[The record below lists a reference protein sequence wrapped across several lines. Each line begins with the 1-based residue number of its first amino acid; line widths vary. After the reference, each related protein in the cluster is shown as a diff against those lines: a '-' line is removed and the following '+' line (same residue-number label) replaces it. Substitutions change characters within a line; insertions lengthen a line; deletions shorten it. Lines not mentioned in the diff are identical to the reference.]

1 MSHWID
7 RRRAGVLLH
16 ISSLPGPFDQGVLG
30 EEAFHFVDGLVEGG
44 FSVWQILPLG
54 PTHSHGS
61 PYESLSAFACNPD
74 FLDLRQLVAQG
85 WLADASC
92 QAVMGKRSSHETART
107 EAAAAFWA
115 QTESDESLAKAVQH
129 FRAEQADWL
138 ADYALFV
145 ALKRAHTN
153 QPWWQWPSKLMR
165 RYPEALHAAQQAHKA
180 CIQQTEFEQFV
191 FAQQWQTV
199 KAHAESRGVLILG
212 DLPIYVAHDSADV
225 WSHQHLFTIDDSG
238 LCFEVAGVPPD
249 YFSATGQRWGNP
261 LYHWE
266 KLKEDNYHWWV
277 KRVQVQL
284 TRMHMMRI
292 DHFRGLEAYWAI
304 PGESQD
310 GRIGEWRPAPGAELL
325 EALQSNLGRLPL
337 VAEDLGLI
345 TPEVHAL
352 RERFGLPGMK
362 ILQFAFGGGAD
373 NLYLPHHHEPDSVV
387 YTGTHDNDTTFG
399 WFQSQPEHCRN
410 HVAEYLGMPLDDM
423 PWPLIRS
430 VLASTARLAVVPMQ
444 DLLSLGSDA
453 RLNTPGT
460 LDGNWN
466 WRMPRAEL
474 PLEIRAKTHAMNKL
488 YNR

>member
-1 MSHWID
+1 MNHWID

-16 ISSLPGPFDQGVLG
+16 ISSLPGPFQQGVLG
-30 EEAFHFVDGLVEGG
+30 EEAHRFMDGMVEGG

-54 PTHSHGS
+54 PTHGHGS
-61 PYESLSAFACNPD
+61 PYESLSTFAGNPD
-74 FLDLRQLVAQG
+74 FIDLRQLVGQG
-85 WLADASC
+85 WLSEASC
-92 QAVMGKRSSHETART
+92 QASMDDPTASEAARA

-115 QTESDESLAKAVQH
+115 QTETDEALAGQVQH

-138 ADYALFV
+138 ADYALFA
-145 ALKRAHTN
+145 ALKKAHAN
-153 QPWWQWPSKLMR
+153 QPWWQWPSKLVH
-165 RYPEALHAAQQAHKA
+165 RYPEALHAAQQEHKLS
-180 CIQQTEFEQFV
+180 IQQTEFEQFI
-191 FAQQWQTV
+191 FARQWQAL
-199 KAHAESRGVLILG
+199 KAYAESRGVLILG

-225 WSHQHLFTIDDSG
+225 WSHQHFFTINDSG
-238 LCFEVAGVPPD
+238 FCYEVAGVPPD
-249 YFSATGQRWGNP
+249 YFSDTGQRWGNP

-266 KLKEDNYHWWV
+266 NLEKENFHWWV

-310 GRIGEWRPAPGAELL
+310 GRIGEWRPAPGAEML
-325 EALQSNLGRLPL
+325 EALQTNLGRLPL

-352 RERFGLPGMK
+352 RQRFGLPGMK

-373 NLYLPHHHEPDSVV
+373 NHYLPHHHEADSVV
-387 YTGTHDNDTTFG
+387 YTGTHDNDTTLG
-399 WFQSQPEHCRN
+399 WFQSQPEHCRK
-410 HVAEYLGMPLDDM
+410 HVAEYLGMPMDDM
-423 PWPLIRS
+423 PWPLIRAA
-430 VLASTARLAVVPMQ
+430 LASVARLAVVPMQ
-444 DLLSLGSDA
+444 DLLSLGSEA

-460 LDGNWN
+460 LDDNWN
-466 WRMPRAEL
+466 WRMPQEPPAPDVWSRVQRL
-474 PLEIRAKTHAMNKL
+474 NQL